1 MSTIDKLCQFLMML
15 HHKKFPIE
23 QGATKKN
30 METKPMAEIVSQ
42 QIGKSQKKNG
52 KRGRKKKE
60 VRTEKCSMY
69 ILEPFLVYSF
79 SAKSTTS
86 SSRSWKMCAEGS
98 GGGG

>member
-42 QIGKSQKKNG
+42 QIGKKPKKKG
-52 KRGRKKKE
+52 KKGAGKKRGWNRKMFH
-60 VRTEKCSMY
+60 VHSRT
-69 ILEPFLVYSF
+69 IFGL
-79 SAKSTTS
+79 
-86 SSRSWKMCAEGS
+86 
-98 GGGG
+98 